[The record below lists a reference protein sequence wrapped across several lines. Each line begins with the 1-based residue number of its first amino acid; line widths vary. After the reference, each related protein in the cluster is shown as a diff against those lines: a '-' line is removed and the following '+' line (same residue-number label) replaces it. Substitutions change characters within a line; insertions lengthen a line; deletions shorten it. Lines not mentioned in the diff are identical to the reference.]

1 MSENTN
7 TQPEIMMASDDKSYV
22 GVTRFDEDF
31 SLEATTEVESAIIFD
46 DLILIQGK
54 TVFKDKSE
62 DGKEETFEGRTF
74 LREIVINGGEV
85 ALMGTTYI
93 TDVAHP
99 SEGRTTI
106 KVPQFLKISL
116 IEKNDVY
123 GCIL

>member
-1 MSENTN
+1 MSENAKSK
-7 TQPEIMMASDDKSYV
+7 PEIMMAGDGRSYV
-22 GVTRFDEDF
+22 GVTQFDEDF
-31 SLEATTEVESAIIFD
+31 SLEATTEIESAIFFD
-46 DLILIQGK
+46 DLILIQGS
-54 TVFKDKSE
+54 TVFRDKSE
-62 DGKEETFEGRTF
+62 DGKEEVFKGRTF